1 MTTAVADAG
10 YSGASSASGY
20 AGMAT
25 SLASSVGSILESMQ
39 LGKAV
44 YDQSYNQ
51 NLEAYTRKYQIA
63 QQNNN
68 NNRVAGHNLQQLA
81 LAQAAIVNNANL
93 AQIGADKAG
102 LFKSQAGGD
111 GVLSV
116 QKNTGGTLTLLQAGM
131 QLQTN
136 KAHRQAELMKLAQGF
151 QLPLVGTRYRS
162 PSTLPGMINAI
173 TGLVNSG
180 QAAYNFYQ
188 SQPQPA
194 SPDYGFNA
202 ENPIT

>member
-10 YSGASSASGY
+10 YSGDSSASGY

-51 NLEAYTRKYQIA
+51 NLEAYTRQYQIA

-68 NNRVAGHNLQQLA
+68 NSRVAGHNLQQLA
-81 LAQAAIVNNANL
+81 LAQAGIVNNANL
-93 AQIGADKAG
+93 AQTSADKAG
-102 LFKSQAGGD
+102 LFRSQAESE

-116 QKNTGGTLTLLQAGM
+116 QKNTGGTLSLLQAGM
-131 QLQTN
+131 ELQTN

-151 QLPLVGTRYRS
+151 QLPLVGTRYRA
-162 PSTLPGMINAI
+162 PSAIPGMINAV
-173 TGLVNSG
+173 TGLINSG
-180 QAAYNFYQ
+180 RAAYNFYQ
-188 SQPQPA
+188 SQPQT
-194 SPDYGFNA
+194 SGTDA